1 MIKNFCLISKFEGNK
16 NLNPS
21 STNSISKLLFNNKES
36 FVIGII
42 GKPGSGKSVLIQEL
56 LLNEELLK
64 GVFEYVLIFSPSKF
78 DYIETIENENWF
90 KFFSLEILYQTID
103 KLNLIIEKEK
113 QKVKVLYIFDDF
125 ITAIKSCKNSPEL
138 LKFFYNRRHLLPYKS
153 EISIIISTQRYVVIP
168 INIRS
173 MLSDL
178 IFFRLNDKDYKFIKE
193 DSVGFL
199 KIKQLNNDLLINDHD
214 FLYLSLGEGDG
225 YKNFL
230 TKIN

>member
-1 MIKNFCLISKFEGNK
+1 MIKNFFLLSKFEKDLNIENK
-16 NLNPS
+16 
-21 STNSISKLLFNNKES
+21 TSISQFLFKNKES

-56 LLNEELLK
+56 LLNDELLK
-64 GVFEYVLIFSPSKF
+64 EIFEYVLIFSPTKF

-90 KFFSLEILYQTID
+90 KFFSLEILFQTVE
-103 KLNLIIEKEK
+103 KLITIIEKGK
-113 QKVKVLYIFDDF
+113 KKVKVLYIFDDF
-125 ITAIKSCKNSPEL
+125 ITSIKSCKNSPDL

-153 EISIIISTQRYVVIP
+153 EISVIISTQRYVVIP

-173 MLSDL
+173 LLSDL

-199 KIKQLNNDLLINDHD
+199 KIKQLNNELLINDHD
-214 FLYLSLGEGDG
+214 FIYLSLGEGFG
-225 YKNFL
+225 YKNFIN
-230 TKIN
+230 KIN